1 MLIAKQNKWKIE
13 KKKEKMEWSRQ
24 NFAMSFCI
32 KFFLGQSC
40 HTVEVFIQTHMLH
53 EHTENGIWRWCNN
66 SEKVT
71 LWSFFSLLL
80 HKQIAYKTNSCC
92 FEANLSELNV
102 LNHFC
107 NPTVLYL
114 ASPAAFPPPLIPLA
128 KLEAASAFTKV
139 QLWFQLLFCKRK
151 WMLRFFLCGM
161 VVIKLWCSYL
171 SFR

>member
-1 MLIAKQNKWKIE
+1 MKNKKR
-13 KKKEKMEWSRQ
+13 KKKKWTDQSKTLQ
-24 NFAMSFCI
+24 CLFVLNFSLDRAVILLKYLLKHICFMSTQRMGSEGGVTI
-32 KFFLGQSC
+32 LRKWLY
-40 HTVEVFIQTHMLH
+40 EV
-53 EHTENGIWRWCNN
+53 
-66 SEKVT
+66 
-71 LWSFFSLLL
+71 FFSLLL